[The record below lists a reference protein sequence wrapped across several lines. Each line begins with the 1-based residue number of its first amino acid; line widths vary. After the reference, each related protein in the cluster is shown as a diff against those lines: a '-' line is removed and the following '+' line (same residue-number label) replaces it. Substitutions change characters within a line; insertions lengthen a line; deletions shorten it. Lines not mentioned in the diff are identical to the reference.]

1 MPERIYLDYQA
12 TTPLDPRVRDAMLP
26 YFDGTFGN
34 PHSEHVYGW
43 EAASAVNGAAG
54 QIADLIGA
62 TPSEIIFTSGAT
74 EANNLAIMGWAR
86 SKHRRGHHII
96 TTAIEHKCVLNT
108 AAALVSE
115 GFIIEVLPVDQEGR
129 VDPAQVQTALRE
141 DTALVSVMTA
151 SNEIGTIQPI
161 TEIGEVCRAHGV
173 VFHTDAAQALGK
185 LPIDVTALNV
195 DLLSMSSHKLYGP
208 KGIGALYVSDY
219 LKPKLAPLILGGAQQ
234 DGLRAGTL
242 APMLCAGFGEA
253 CRIAAVEM
261 EHDDAHCRMLKARF
275 KAALEARLGSL
286 QVNGN
291 LTESLPTCL
300 NVRLPTDDAQ
310 SIVLAL
316 EGCVAASNGS
326 ACNSGLIEP
335 SYVLTALGLTFE
347 EANASLRFGF
357 GRGTTE
363 NEVDRAANLI
373 ASKVEHFNSAI
384 AAE

>member
-1 MPERIYLDYQA
+1 MPERIYLDHQA
-12 TTPLDPRVRDAMLP
+12 TTPLDPRVRDVMLP
-26 YFDGTFGN
+26 YFDGSFGN
-34 PHSEHVYGW
+34 PHSEHAYGW
-43 EAASAVNGAAG
+43 EAASVVDCAAR

-62 TPSEIIFTSGAT
+62 MPSEIVFTSGAT

-86 SKHRRGHHII
+86 SKHRRGRHII

-108 AAALVSE
+108 VAALVSE
-115 GFIIEVLPVDQEGR
+115 GFDVEVLPVDSEGR
-129 VDPAQVQTALRE
+129 VDPAQVATALRE

-161 TEIGEVCRAHGV
+161 IEIGEVCRAHGA

-185 LPIDVTALNV
+185 LPIDVAVLNI

-208 KGIGALYVSDY
+208 KGVGALYVSDH

-253 CRIAAVEM
+253 CRIAAAEM
-261 EHDDAHCRMLKARF
+261 ERDDAHCRMLKSHF

-286 QVNGN
+286 QVNGS
-291 LTESLPTCL
+291 LTEGLPTCL
-300 NVRLPTDDAQ
+300 NIRLPAEDAQ
-310 SIVLAL
+310 SIILAL
-316 EGCVAASNGS
+316 EGRVAASNGA

-347 EANASLRFGF
+347 EANASLRVGF

-363 NEVDRAANLI
+363 DEVDRAANLI
-373 ASKVEHFNSAI
+373 ADKVERFNSVV